1 MQKRIYIDTTIPS
14 TYYTL
19 RTDAESLARQ
29 KETQHWWAKYADIFF
44 VTSSTAVVVE
54 LSRGTRE
61 ATQNRLDLLRG
72 IHLFAVTSEIERIA
86 QVYIDKLVMPQD
98 PFGDALHLAI
108 ASFHKVDVLLT
119 WNCMHLANPNKF
131 DFITGI
137 NQRLGLST
145 PAFKTPLDYLGD
157 IA

>member
-19 RTDAESLARQ
+19 RTDAESLTRQ
-29 KETQHWWAKYADIFF
+29 QETQHWWAKYADIFF
-44 VTSSTAVVVE
+44 LTSSTAVVVE

-72 IHLFAVTSEIERIA
+72 VHLFPVTSEIERIA
-86 QVYIDKLVMPQD
+86 QIYIDKLVMPED
-98 PFGDALHLAI
+98 PFGDAFHLAI
-108 ASFHKVDVLLT
+108 ASFHEIEVLLT

-131 DFITGI
+131 DFITRI
-137 NQRLGLST
+137 NRSLGLST
-145 PAFKTPLDYLGD
+145 PVFKTPIDDLGD
-157 IA
+157 TS